1 MILKQVRQSSVRTEG
16 GVWPEEMMMM
26 LVDEGLT
33 AATGDSLSLCWVNT
47 ILRLVGVEQE
57 IDEAAALKSYLQEKI
72 SQSNL
77 YRHNDLVCQNQLTT

>member
-1 MILKQVRQSSVRTEG
+1 MILKQVRQKSVRTKEG

-33 AATGDSLSLCWVNT
+33 AVTGDSLSLSLCWVNT

-57 IDEAAALKSYLQEKI
+57 IDGAAALKSYLQEKI
-72 SQSNL
+72 SQSTQSNL
-77 YRHNDLVCQNQLTT
+77 EAQ